1 MRKPRHRDTK
11 KLVQS
16 HTASKWMQAVN
27 QIQATRLQSPALM
40 HPDHGHPQGDLC
52 DSRTK
57 GKSSG
62 LGRGKHLW
70 AHKAAVCLGQGGAQ
84 VKLIAYWT
92 SVFLQQKPNREEIS
106 DSFIVEKQKCDTC
119 KDWTLLIGLVQ
130 KCRCVCVQ
138 LCSLTPLRIS
148 SHHGLSLQF
157 LSPGLLH
164 HLFKDVSGFTLFPPV
179 HTFHQ
184 GQLDLLKTSMKSC
197 HPFA

>member
-106 DSFIVEKQKCDTC
+106 DSFLWKNRNVTHVK
-119 KDWTLLIGLVQ
+119 IGLFSLVWC
-130 KCRCVCVQ
+130 KSAGVSVCSCVH
-138 LCSLTPLRIS
+138 SLPS
-148 SHHGLSLQF
+148 
-157 LSPGLLH
+157 
-164 HLFKDVSGFTLFPPV
+164 VYPV
-179 HTFHQ
+179 T
-184 GQLDLLKTSMKSC
+184 MV
-197 HPFA
+197 

>member
-1 MRKPRHRDTK
+1 MST
-11 KLVQS
+11 QS
-16 HTASKWMQAVN
+16 CSVPGAGWGSSEAHSILDICV
-27 QIQATRLQSPALM
+27 SP
-40 HPDHGHPQGDLC
+40 
-52 DSRTK
+52 TE
-57 GKSSG
+57 
-62 LGRGKHLW
+62 
-70 AHKAAVCLGQGGAQ
+70 AQ
-84 VKLIAYWT
+84 QRRNLRF
-92 SVFLQQKPNREEIS
+92 FL
-106 DSFIVEKQKCDTC
+106 VEKQKCDTC

-148 SHHGLSLQF
+148 SHHGLGLQF